1 MTAIAYTVTGMTCEH
16 CARSVT
22 EELER
27 LPEVASVTVD
37 LADGRVTVVSEGAL
51 ADGAVREAVA
61 EAGYELVGRA

>member
-27 LPEVASVTVD
+27 LPAVASVTVD

-51 ADGAVREAVA
+51 ADDAVREAVA